1 MDLRAM
7 LERRDLNSGFGD
19 SLARAFEIVFTPF
32 GFGVFGWWIDG
43 RTGTRPLFALGLGIL
58 VMLVTLWKLSR
69 GYLTRM
75 DSETAKVLGGEE
87 GRDEPKRWV

>member
-1 MDLRAM
+1 MDLRA
-7 LERRDLNSGFGD
+7 LAERRDLNSGFGD

-32 GFGVFGWWIDG
+32 VFGVFGWWIDG

-69 GYLTRM
+69 GYMTRM
-75 DSETAKVLGGEE
+75 DAETTKVLQGEE

>member
-1 MDLRAM
+1 MDLRA
-7 LERRDLNSGFGD
+7 LAERRDLNSGFGD

-32 GFGVFGWWIDG
+32 VFGVFGWWIDG

-58 VMLVTLWKLSR
+58 VMVVTLWKLSR
-69 GYLTRM
+69 GYMTRM
-75 DSETAKVLGGEE
+75 DAETDKVLGGEE

>member
-1 MDLRAM
+1 MDLRA
-7 LERRDLNSGFGD
+7 LAERRDLNSGFGD

-32 GFGVFGWWIDG
+32 VFGVFGWWIDG

-69 GYLTRM
+69 GYMTRM
-75 DSETAKVLGGEE
+75 DSETDKVLKGEE
-87 GRDEPKRWV
+87 GRDEPKRYV

>member
-1 MDLRAM
+1 MDLRA
-7 LERRDLNSGFGD
+7 LAERRDLNSGFGD

-32 GFGVFGWWIDG
+32 VFGAFGWWIDG

-58 VMLVTLWKLSR
+58 VMVVTLWKLSR
-69 GYLTRM
+69 GYMTRM
-75 DSETAKVLGGEE
+75 DAETDKVLGGEE